1 MDDLKVGKKLSIL
14 EFIPVKSVFK
24 GLKIINKSDK
34 SDNKT
39 K

>member
-1 MDDLKVGKKLSIL
+1 MDNLKVGKKLSIL

-24 GLKIINKSDK
+24 GVKVINESDK
-34 SDNKT
+34 SDNKL